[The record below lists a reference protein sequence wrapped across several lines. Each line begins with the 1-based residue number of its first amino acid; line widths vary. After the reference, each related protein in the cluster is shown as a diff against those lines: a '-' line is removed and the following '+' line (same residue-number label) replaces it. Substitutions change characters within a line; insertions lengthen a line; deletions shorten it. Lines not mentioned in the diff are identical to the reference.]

1 MQSAAF
7 LPPRAAPAD
16 ASRPL
21 RIAVIGAGAM
31 GRRHARVIASR
42 PANFVL
48 AAVMDVNAAV
58 AIDVAEAYGA
68 KAAALEIDAFAGA
81 DAVIVATPIGAHAD
95 TVRRALANGT
105 HVLVEKP
112 IAASAREAA
121 MLVAIAESCDA
132 ARLFVGHSERFN
144 PVVRALARLVD
155 PASVRAIELRRV
167 GVRSSPRART
177 RGDRE
182 EGALVNLGVHDL
194 DLAAYL
200 ARSPLGFG
208 HAAGELGPDGIE
220 ERAHVLSPT
229 ESGATVHVYVDQRP
243 ADAVRRRTIT
253 LSTPT
258 HVWQGDL
265 LVPSL
270 FRTCRATS
278 AREAIPLDTEEPL
291 LAQALAFAAAV
302 RGGPVR
308 GGSPSEIATARDG
321 LRALRA
327 AERASRQ
334 VRSGRRENLPMRP
347 PC

>member
-1 MQSAAF
+1 MQSVVY
-7 LPPRAAPAD
+7 LPPRVALLDAP
-16 ASRPL
+16 SRPL
-21 RIAVIGAGAM
+21 RIAVVGAGAM

-42 PANFVL
+42 PANFAL
-48 AAVMDVNAAV
+48 SAVMDLDPSV
-58 AIDVAEAYGA
+58 AIDVAEAHGA
-68 KAAALEIDAFAGA
+68 KAAAAETDALAGA
-81 DAVIVATPIGAHAD
+81 DAVVVATPIGAHAG

-112 IAASAREAA
+112 IAANAREAA
-121 MLVAIAESCDA
+121 MLVAIAESCGA

-144 PVVRALARLVD
+144 PVVRALARLVE
-155 PASVRAIELRRV
+155 PSSVRAIELRRV
-167 GVRSSPRART
+167 GARASQRPRAR
-177 RGDRE
+177 GERE
-182 EGALVNLGVHDL
+182 EGALANLGVHDL

-200 ARSPLGFG
+200 SRSALGFG
-208 HAAGELGPDGIE
+208 YAAGELGADGIE
-220 ERAHVLSPT
+220 ERAHVLLRT

-270 FRTCRATS
+270 VRTCRATA

-291 LAQALAFAAAV
+291 LAQTVAFAAAI
-302 RGGPVR
+302 RGGA
-308 GGSPSEIATARDG
+308 STEIATARDG
-321 LRALRA
+321 MLALRA

-334 VRSGRRENLPMRP
+334 VRSGRRENLPTRLR
-347 PC
+347 C